1 MPTVNAGMGI
11 FERMGAGNGIAGG
24 GRETARLVGRL
35 NRFLILA
42 ETPCGYR
49 LPLRAIHAV
58 GEGLCALPNAR

>member
-1 MPTVNAGMGI
+1 MPTMNAGMGI
-11 FERMGAGNGIAGG
+11 FDRMGAGNGIASGN
-24 GRETARLVGRL
+24 RRTARLVDWL
-35 NRFLILA
+35 NRFFSLA